1 MKKTAGMGRTVGC
14 ALVWFAAT
22 TAGLGAPPVET
33 RPAASGALAP
43 EPRPLAAVF
52 DVARP
57 RQSDLVLLANG
68 DQVAGTLLNETLSLA
83 TAIGRL
89 ELDTRVVAGVELSD
103 GGGSLDSLV
112 TVNNNRLSGF
122 LEDSVF
128 VLERPAHG
136 RVEVRRERVVKVVF
150 QVREGEL
157 RGMPQGRWI
166 RLRNG
171 DWLSGQLL
179 ADPLPLLTEH
189 TQVPVSLKDAASLA
203 FAPGKRPLAA
213 ITLRNGQTL
222 RGTLE
227 GEDLPV
233 QLDFGPKILLHQSR
247 IDVIADE
254 RAAAAPPPGRAPPA
268 NAAAAGESRT
278 PSFGQ
283 TNVAGMVWIPPGQF
297 VMGSPN
303 DEVGRDQ
310 DEGPET
316 KVKITQGFW
325 MGKCE
330 VTQAEYKAVM
340 GSNPSIFTGDTNRPV
355 EKVSWQEAMDY
366 CARLTQRAQAAGQL
380 PEGWLYRLPTEAE
393 WEYACRAGAS
403 TRFCYGDDT
412 HYTQLGEYAWFMD
425 NSDAETHPVGKK
437 RPNAWGLHD
446 MHGNVWEWCL
456 SRWESSLPGGS
467 ITDLVVRAE
476 GGLRVARGGSWL
488 YDGRACRSAN
498 RDEYSPSNRCSD
510 VGFRVVLAPAG
521 P

>member
-1 MKKTAGMGRTVGC
+1 MKKPAGIGMTVGWGLAC
-14 ALVWFAAT
+14 FAAMAT
-22 TAGLGAPPVET
+22 GLGAPPVET
-33 RPAASGALAP
+33 GPAPSGPLGPA
-43 EPRPLAAVF
+43 PRPLAAVF
-52 DVARP
+52 NVERP

-68 DQVAGTLLNETLSLA
+68 DQLAGTLLNETLSLA
-83 TAIGRL
+83 TAVGRL
-89 ELDTRVVAGVELSD
+89 KLDTRAVAGVELD
-103 GGGSLDSLV
+103 EGTRGLDSVV
-112 TVNNNRLSGF
+112 TVNSNRLSGF
-122 LEDSVF
+122 VEDPVF
-128 VLERPAHG
+128 TLERPAGG
-136 RVEVRRERVVKVVF
+136 RVEVRREKALKLIWR
-150 QVREGEL
+150 VREAEL
-157 RGMPQGRWI
+157 RGMPPGRSI

-179 ADPLPLLTEH
+179 ADQLPLLTG
-189 TQVPVSLKDAASLA
+189 QARVPVSLEDAASLA
-203 FAPGKRPLAA
+203 FTPGKPLPAA

-227 GEDLPV
+227 LEDLPV
-233 QLDFGPKILLHQSR
+233 QLDFGLKIFLHQSR
-247 IDVIADE
+247 IDVIADD
-254 RAAAAPPPGRAPPA
+254 RAAGSAQPGAPPPP
-268 NAAAAGESRT
+268 NAATAASSPPPG
-278 PSFGQ
+278 PSQ
-283 TNVAGMVWIPPGQF
+283 TNLAGMVWIPPGQF

-316 KVKITQGFW
+316 KVTITRGFW

-330 VTQAEYKAVM
+330 LTQAEYKAVL
-340 GSNPSIFTGDTNRPV
+340 GANPSIFTGDTNRPV

-366 CARLTQRAQAAGQL
+366 CTRLTEQAQAAGQL
-380 PEGWLYRLPTEAE
+380 PTGYLYRLPTEAE
-393 WEYACRAGAS
+393 WEYACRAGTS

-412 HYTQLGEYAWFMD
+412 HYTQLGEYAWFVD
-425 NSDAETHPVGKK
+425 NSDAGTHPVGTK

-456 SRWESSLPGGS
+456 SRWEGALPGGS
-467 ITDLVVRAE
+467 ITNVVVRAE

-498 RDEYSPSNRCSD
+498 RDEYSPLNRCSD

>member
-1 MKKTAGMGRTVGC
+1 
-14 ALVWFAAT
+14 
-22 TAGLGAPPVET
+22 
-33 RPAASGALAP
+33 
-43 EPRPLAAVF
+43 
-52 DVARP
+52 
-57 RQSDLVLLANG
+57 VL
-68 DQVAGTLLNETLSLA
+68 
-83 TAIGRL
+83 
-89 ELDTRVVAGVELSD
+89 
-103 GGGSLDSLV
+103 
-112 TVNNNRLSGF
+112 
-122 LEDSVF
+122 
-128 VLERPAHG
+128 
-136 RVEVRRERVVKVVF
+136 KVVLR
-150 QVREGEL
+150 VREAER

-189 TQVPVSLKDAASLA
+189 TQVPVNLKEAVSLA
-203 FAPGKRPLAA
+203 FTPGKRPLTA
-213 ITLRNGQTL
+213 IVLRNGQTL
-222 RGTLE
+222 QGTLE
-227 GEDLPV
+227 LEDLPV
-233 QLDFGPKILLHQSR
+233 QLDLGLKILLHQSR
-247 IDVIADE
+247 IDVIQDD
-254 RAAAAPPPGRAPPA
+254 RAAGAAPPGAAPPV
-268 NAAAAGESRT
+268 NVAAAAGNRAVGS
-278 PSFGQ
+278 SQ
-283 TNVAGMVWIPPGQF
+283 TNLEGMVWIAAGQF

-316 KVKITQGFW
+316 KVTITRGFW

-340 GSNPSIFTGDTNRPV
+340 GANPSTFTGDTNRPV

-380 PEGWLYRLPTEAE
+380 PEGYVYRLPTEAE
-393 WEYACRAGAS
+393 WEYACRAGTN

-412 HYTQLGEYAWFMD
+412 HYAQLGEYAWFMD
-425 NSDAETHPVGKK
+425 NSDAGTHPVGSK

-456 SRWESSLPGGS
+456 SRWGSFLPGGS
-467 ITDLVVRAE
+467 ITNLAARAE

-498 RDEYSPSNRCSD
+498 RDDYSPLNRCSD